1 MNKKELASKA
11 AELLRINDIRKPVKI
26 KKHTFRITDE
36 DGNIANF
43 SVKRADKQVL
53 YTNDDV
59 NNIIDACLT
68 VILDSI
74 KRGEEINI
82 RGFGVL
88 GLHYR
93 AARRTKQPGT
103 DDWCEVDAR
112 YVPRFFYGNDL
123 RKAAMLYDI
132 TRNEK
137 DALADSLFDFRDMEY
152 LEDGGDE

>member
-26 KKHTFRITDE
+26 KKHTFCITDE
-36 DGNIANF
+36 DGNKADF

-59 NNIIDACLT
+59 NNIIDACIT

-103 DDWCEVDAR
+103 DDWYEVDAR
-112 YVPRFFYGNDL
+112 YVPKFFYGNDL
-123 RKAAMLYDI
+123 RKAAILYDLS
-132 TRNEK
+132 RNEK
-137 DALADSLFDFRDMEY
+137 DALADRFPDFEDEEFV
-152 LEDGGDE
+152 EDGDE

>member
-11 AELLRINDIRKPVKI
+11 ADLLRQNDVRKPVKI

-43 SVKRADKQVL
+43 AVKRADKMVL
-53 YTNDDV
+53 YSNDDV
-59 NNIIDACLT
+59 NNIIDACIA
-68 VILDSI
+68 VIMDSI
-74 KRGEEINI
+74 KKGEEINI

-103 DDWCEVDAR
+103 EDWYEVPAR
-112 YVPRFFYGNDL
+112 YVPKFFYGNEL
-123 RKAAMLYDI
+123 RKAALVYNVSLNSGEI
-132 TRNEK
+132 TDEENGEL
-137 DALADSLFDFRDMEY
+137 DEDFI
-152 LEDGGDE
+152 LEDGDD